1 MTSKHN
7 SRKRVVIGISGASG
21 AILGIEALKLF
32 RSLTGYETHLIISSG
47 AALTIPLETSYNLKE
62 VMALADHCHDNANI
76 GAAVASGTFRTVGM
90 LVIPCSMKTV
100 AGLAAGFSTNLLL
113 RAADVTL
120 KEARPLVLMP
130 RECPLGI
137 IHLRN
142 LLSVAEAGATI
153 VPPMVTYYNGPTSLA
168 DMNLHLLGKA
178 LGRLGID
185 VPGMKRWGED
195 EEQGEHSGSKLPSRA

>member
-1 MTSKHN
+1 MTSKHKQK
-7 SRKRVVIGISGASG
+7 KRIVIGISGASG
-21 AILGIEALKLF
+21 AILGIEALKIL
-32 RSLTGYETHLIISSG
+32 RGLSGYESHLIISSG
-47 AALTIPLETSYNLKE
+47 AALTIPLETSYTVDE

-76 GAAVASGTFRTVGM
+76 GAAVASGTFRTSGM
-90 LVIPCSMKTV
+90 LVVPCSMKTV
-100 AGLAAGFSTNLLL
+100 AGIAAGFSTNLLL

-130 RECPLGI
+130 RECPLSI

-142 LLSVAEAGATI
+142 LLSVAEAGAAI
-153 VPPMVTYYNGPTSLA
+153 VPPMVTYYNGPASLT
-168 DMNLHLLGKA
+168 DMNRHLLGKA

-195 EEQGEHSGSKLPSRA
+195 GELQ